1 MNLFKWFS
9 TGSEAAGKVLDG
21 AIKGLDAIVYTDEE
35 KAVARQKL
43 ADQWLDL
50 QKALGEET
58 TVRSITRRILAILIV
73 VPFVGL
79 ILGAAVAYKFDME
92 YAKFLLS
99 LADSQFSWLA
109 LGVAGFYFGPYM
121 LNRGK

>member
-1 MNLFKWFS
+1 MNIFKWFS
-9 TGSEAAGKVLDG
+9 TGSEAASKVLDG

-43 ADQWLDL
+43 ADQWLEL

-58 TVRSITRRILAILIV
+58 TVRSTTRRILAILIV

-79 ILGAAVAYKFDME
+79 ILGAALAYKFDME
-92 YAKFLLS
+92 YAKFLLA

-121 LNRGK
+121 MNRGK